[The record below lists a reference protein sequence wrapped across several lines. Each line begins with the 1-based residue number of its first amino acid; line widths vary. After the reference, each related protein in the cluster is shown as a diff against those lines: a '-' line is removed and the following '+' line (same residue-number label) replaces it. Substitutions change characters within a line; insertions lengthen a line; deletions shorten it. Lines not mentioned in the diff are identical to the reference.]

1 MDNYCL
7 ILSPATPIPTVL
19 THTGNDKMGIQSD
32 RFIKK
37 YEQMKT
43 IIIGCAFALG
53 FISQSLS
60 AFSQC
65 EILHRLY
72 PDGSMFYYIEPVN
85 FYWTKSKELKGGIET
100 DLENYFLELQPSPFP
115 EKPEGRKLK
124 DDLELRLSNDSI
136 YHLEHFDTR
145 YLDHD
150 TVMQL
155 LYLIDKKNMDV
166 FLNFDVVSVKIN
178 LLDSAGIR
186 TYVFKLH
193 KSAIREQLTCLL
205 KEKGKIK

>member
-1 MDNYCL
+1 MKATL
-7 ILSPATPIPTVL
+7 IKFVFA
-19 THTGNDKMGIQSD
+19 
-32 RFIKK
+32 
-37 YEQMKT
+37 
-43 IIIGCAFALG
+43 IGF
-53 FISQSLS
+53 FSVSLS

-65 EILHRLY
+65 KILHRLY
-72 PDGSMFYYIEPVN
+72 PDGSMFYFIEPVN
-85 FYWTKSKELKGGIET
+85 FYWTKTRDLKGGIET
-100 DLENYFLELQPSPFP
+100 DMENYYLELQPSPFP
-115 EKPEGRKLK
+115 EKPGGRKLK

-155 LYLIDKKNMDV
+155 LYLIDKRKLKDFV
-166 FLNFDVVSVKIN
+166 NFEVISVKIN
-178 LLDSAGIR
+178 MAGAEGIR

-193 KSAIREQLTCLL
+193 KSALREQLTCLM

>member
-1 MDNYCL
+1 MK
-7 ILSPATPIPTVL
+7 A
-19 THTGNDKMGIQSD
+19 M
-32 RFIKK
+32 FIK
-37 YEQMKT
+37 
-43 IIIGCAFALG
+43 CALALG
-53 FISQSLS
+53 FISASLS
-60 AFSQC
+60 VFSQC

-85 FYWTKSKELKGGIET
+85 FYWTKSKDLKGGIET
-100 DLENYFLELQPSPFP
+100 DLENFYLELQPSPFP
-115 EKPEGRKLK
+115 GKPGGRKLK
-124 DDLELRLSNDSI
+124 DDLDLQLSNDSI

-155 LYLIDKKNMDV
+155 LYLIDKQKLED
-166 FLNFDVVSVKIN
+166 FINFEVVSVKIN
-178 LLDSAGIR
+178 MTGSEGIR

-193 KSAIREQLTCLL
+193 KSALREQLTCLL